1 MTWFIV
7 VALLIFINALY
18 VAAEFSAVS
27 VRRSRVRQA
36 AEAGNRF
43 ARMLLPVVDDAAR
56 LDRYVA
62 ICQIGITISSL
73 VLGAYGQAAL
83 APKLVPLF
91 ERLGGMQEVAA
102 QSTSAAVILFG
113 LTIAQMVLGELVPK
127 SLALQYPTPLALYT
141 VLPMKWSFA
150 AMSWFVFV
158 LNGSGTLILRL
169 FRMRQTGHRHLHSP
183 EEIEYLIAES
193 REGGLFE
200 ADEHERLRRAL
211 HLGLRAVEDI
221 MIPRVRITAIELN
234 TPFAAVLELVAHT
247 PYSRIPVYH
256 KIIDRMLGFVHVQD
270 VVRNSLDGQA
280 TRLET
285 LIRPLLVVPQGMKA
299 DRVLHRLREGRQ
311 HIAIVVDEFGG
322 TKGLVTIGD
331 VLDEIFG
338 GIAEEFPPD
347 MYPEPEILPDG
358 RIRVTGMTRL
368 DEAALLL
375 GVLFE
380 GESYTIGGLVTE
392 VLGRI
397 PTPGDKLRIAGV
409 ELEVEAVAAHAVRTV
424 LARPVEGAELGST
437 P

>member
-1 MTWFIV
+1 MTFFII
-7 VALLIFINALY
+7 ALLILINALY

-36 AEAGNRF
+36 AEDGNRF

-73 VLGAYGQAAL
+73 VLGAYGQASL
-83 APKLVPLF
+83 APRLVPVF
-91 ERLGGMQEVAA
+91 EGLGGMQQVAA
-102 QSTSAAVILFG
+102 ESAAAGVILFA
-113 LTIAQMVLGELVPK
+113 LTIGQMVLGELVPK
-127 SLALQYPTPLALYT
+127 SLALQFSTPIALYT

-169 FRMRQTGHRHLHSP
+169 FGMRQTGHRHLHSP
-183 EEIEYLIAES
+183 EEIEYLIGES

-211 HLGLRAVEDI
+211 HLGVRPVEDI
-221 MIPRVRITAIELN
+221 MIPRVLITAIEASA
-234 TPFAAVLELVAHT
+234 PFDELLKLVSRT
-247 PYSRIPVYH
+247 PYSRIPVFR
-256 KIIDRMLGFVHVQD
+256 KTTDRMLGFVHVQD
-270 VVRNSLDGQA
+270 VVRHTLDQ
-280 TRLET
+280 
-285 LIRPLLVVPQGMKA
+285 RPVELQQLMRTILVVPEGMKA
-299 DRVLHRLREGRQ
+299 DRVLQRLREGRQ

-338 GIAEEFPPD
+338 GIAEDFPPAL
-347 MYPEPEILPDG
+347 YPDPELLPDG
-358 RIRVTGMTRL
+358 RIRMTGLTRL

-375 GVLFE
+375 GARFA

-392 VLGRI
+392 ALGRI
-397 PTPGDKLRIAGV
+397 PAAGDTVRIGDIEIQV
-409 ELEVEAVAAHAVRTV
+409 EVVEAHVVRSV
-424 LARPVEGAELGST
+424 LARPADGAPGVEAS
-437 P
+437 

>member
-1 MTWFIV
+1 MMWFII
-7 VALLIFINALY
+7 ALLILINALY

-36 AEAGNRF
+36 AEDGNRF

-73 VLGAYGQAAL
+73 VLGAYGQARL
-83 APKLVPLF
+83 APLLVPVF
-91 ERLGGMQEVAA
+91 EGLGGMQQVAA
-102 QSTSAAVILFG
+102 QSTSAVVILFA
-113 LTIAQMVLGELVPK
+113 LTVAQMVLGELVPK

-169 FRMRQTGHRHLHSP
+169 FGMRQSGHRHLHSP

-193 REGGLFE
+193 REGGFF
-200 ADEHERLRRAL
+200 DPNEHDRLRRAL
-211 HLGLRAVEDI
+211 QLGVRAVEDI
-221 MIPRVRITAIELN
+221 MIPRVRITAIEAS
-234 TPFAAVLELVAHT
+234 TSFEEVLDMIAHT
-247 PYSRIPVYH
+247 PYSRIPVYRRS
-256 KIIDRMLGFVHVQD
+256 IDRMLGFVHVQD
-270 VVRNSLDGQA
+270 IVRSSLDQKQV
-280 TRLET
+280 TLESLT
-285 LIRPLLVVPQGMKA
+285 RPLLVVPEGMKA
-299 DRVLHRLREGRQ
+299 DGVLHRLREGRQ

-338 GIAEEFPPD
+338 GIAEDFAGEL
-347 MYPEPEILPDG
+347 YPEPEILPDG
-358 RIRVTGMTRL
+358 RLRVTGLTRL

-375 GVLFE
+375 GALFD
-380 GESYTIGGLVTE
+380 GESYTIGGLVSE

-397 PTPGDKLRIAGV
+397 PEPGDKVRIAGI
-409 ELEVEAVAAHAVRTV
+409 EFEVEVVEAHVVRSV
-424 LARPVEGAELGST
+424 LARSAEGAELGGAS
-437 P
+437 

>member
-1 MTWFIV
+1 
-7 VALLIFINALY
+7 

-36 AEAGNRF
+36 SEDGNRL

-62 ICQIGITISSL
+62 ISQIGITISSL
-73 VLGAYGQAAL
+73 VLGAYGQAQL
-83 APKLVPLF
+83 APRLVPLF
-91 ERLGGMQEVAA
+91 EGLGGMQEVAA
-102 QSTSAAVILFG
+102 QSASAAVILFG
-113 LTIAQMVLGELVPK
+113 LTVAQMVLGELVPK
-127 SLALQYPTPLALYT
+127 SLALQFPTPLALYT

-150 AMSWFVFV
+150 AMSWFVFL
-158 LNGSGTLILRL
+158 LNGSGALILRM
-169 FRMRQTGHRHLHSP
+169 FGMRQTGHRHLHSP

-193 REGGLFE
+193 KAGGLFE

-211 HLGLRAVEDI
+211 HLGVRAVEDI
-221 MIPRVRITAIELN
+221 MIPRVRITALEVN
-234 TPFAAVLELVAHT
+234 TPFEAVLELISQS
-247 PYSRIPVYH
+247 PYSRIPLYRRS
-256 KIIDRMLGFVHVQD
+256 IDRMLGFVHVQD
-270 VVRNSLDGQA
+270 IVRHSLDGRQV
-280 TRLET
+280 RLEQ
-285 LIRPLLVVPQGMKA
+285 LIRPLLVVPEGMKA

-347 MYPEPEILPDG
+347 MYPEPEVLADG

-375 GVLFE
+375 GALFV
-380 GESYTIGGLVTE
+380 GESYTIGGLVSE

-397 PTPGDKLRIAGV
+397 PAPGDKLHVAGI
-409 ELEVEAVAAHAVRTV
+409 ELEVESVEAHVVRSV
-424 LARPVEGAELGST
+424 LARPADGAGVGVA